1 MSNQGLLISLLNVTY
16 TLCSF
21 LYFRFIHIN
30 LLISY
35 APSSIHAYDQFL
47 YFYSIK
53 SLFSFS
59 LMYYS
64 LYCLCTI
71 KISPFL
77 SHYIYICFNL
87 QGCWMC
93 WFWFPPSLASSLM
106 TLLGLK
112 YESNTWPQQVKYK
125 LFWYFLDGWW
135 SSQTLLPTICCEMQ
149 KCMLQSH
156 NNQLMWLT
164 LK

>member
-1 MSNQGLLISLLNVTY
+1 MSNQGLLIGSLIFLLCNVYTLLLPLFPIHSYISPHFICSFYVSY

-21 LYFRFIHIN
+21 IYFLFIHIY

-47 YFYSIK
+47 HFCSIK
-53 SLFSFS
+53 SLISFS

-77 SHYIYICFNL
+77 SHYIYIYICFNL
-87 QGCWMC
+87 HLCC
-93 WFWFPPSLASSLM
+93 IYFFCFP
-106 TLLGLK
+106 
-112 YESNTWPQQVKYK
+112 
-125 LFWYFLDGWW
+125 
-135 SSQTLLPTICCEMQ
+135 
-149 KCMLQSH
+149 
-156 NNQLMWLT
+156 
-164 LK
+164 